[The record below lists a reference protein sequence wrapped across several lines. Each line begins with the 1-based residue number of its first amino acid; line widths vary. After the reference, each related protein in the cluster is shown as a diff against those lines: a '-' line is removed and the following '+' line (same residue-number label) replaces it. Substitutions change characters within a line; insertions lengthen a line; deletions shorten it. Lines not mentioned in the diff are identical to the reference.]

1 MLQKTLLTFI
11 FAFLTTQNILHPRIQ
26 EAHDK
31 FNESYEN
38 HMRSALSH
46 VNEEFKN
53 FDYKI
58 KNFELQFN
66 WSHGNIPTNQIKF
79 NIFSNEEN
87 QICAFDFKVEAFQ
100 DHLNEMLEDSEKNK
114 KFHEQATECSD

>member
-1 MLQKTLLTFI
+1 
-11 FAFLTTQNILHPRIQ
+11 
-26 EAHDK
+26 
-31 FNESYEN
+31 
-38 HMRSALSH
+38 MRSALSH

-114 KFHEQATECSD
+114 KFHEQATECSALIRKFQLGPSDKVEALVTEIKEIN